1 MPENLY
7 SKQVDSVGYDNL
19 FGAMPGQ
26 DIHIKSVTLKQGSG
40 ILKRGTVIGIIT
52 ATTKGVI
59 VNSTNSDGSQTANC
73 ILTDDVD
80 TTAADVVTTAYATG
94 TFNRAAL
101 IFGGTDTADTHATRL
116 RELGIFL
123 KENIAY

>member
-19 FGAMPGQ
+19 FGSMPGH
-26 DIHIKSVTLKQGSG
+26 DIHVKSVTLKSGQGV
-40 ILKRGTVIGIIT
+40 LKRGTVIGIIT
-52 ATTKGVI
+52 ATKKGVT
-59 VNSTNSDGSQTANC
+59 VNKANADGSQTADS
-73 ILTDDVD
+73 ILTDDAD
-80 TTAADVVTTAYATG
+80 TTAGDVVVTAYASG

-101 IFGGTDTADTHATRL
+101 TFGGTDTAADHETRL